1 MFVIITIFVVLSV
14 ASMAALV
21 WWMSKK
27 DTSDPYTVITT
38 PSPRGVPG
46 STEDEV
52 GGGGT
57 VVVDRATLEGSL
69 GRSRGVLGQAFSRLR
84 ARRALNDEFW
94 QGVEEALI
102 VSDVGL
108 GVTERVVEQA
118 RQRTRQRGLTEVDDA
133 IGAVRE
139 VMVESFLQTSRAIAV
154 GPTTPS
160 VILFVGVNGV
170 GKTTSIGKV
179 AARLASQGEKVVVAA
194 GDTFRAA
201 AAEQLERWAERASVE
216 IVSGE
221 SGGDPAAV
229 IFDAI
234 AHAKAAGA
242 TVVLADT
249 AGRLQN
255 RFNLMEELKKIRR
268 VADKAEGTI
277 TDVLLVLDA
286 TTGQNGLVQAEGFSA
301 AAGVTGVILTKM
313 DGSAKGGI
321 AFAIESELGIP
332 IKAVGVGESID
343 DLVDF
348 DPSAFVHALTDEA
361 GAEG

>member
-1 MFVIITIFVVLSV
+1 
-14 ASMAALV
+14 
-21 WWMSKK
+21 
-27 DTSDPYTVITT
+27 PYTVITT
-38 PSPRGVPG
+38 PPPRGVATA
-46 STEDEV
+46 TEEQA
-52 GGGGT
+52 GGDT
-57 VVVDRATLEGSL
+57 MVVERATLQSSL
-69 GRSRGVLGQAFSRLR
+69 GRSRGVLGQAFGRLR
-84 ARRALNDEFW
+84 ARRTLGEEFW

-108 GVTERVVEQA
+108 GVTERVVNQS
-118 RQRTRQRGLTEVDDA
+118 RQRVRQNGVVEVDDA
-133 IGAVRE
+133 IRTVRE
-139 VMVESFLQTSRAIAV
+139 VMVESFLATPRDIIV
-154 GPTTPS
+154 GPTAPS

-179 AARLASQGEKVVVAA
+179 AARLANQGEKVVVAA

-216 IVSGE
+216 IVAGE

-234 AHAKAAGA
+234 SHAKAAGA

-268 VADKAEGTI
+268 VAEKAEGTI

-332 IKAVGVGESID
+332 IKAVGVGESIE

-348 DPSAFVHALTDEA
+348 DPSAFVHALTYDA
-361 GAEG
+361 GAEA